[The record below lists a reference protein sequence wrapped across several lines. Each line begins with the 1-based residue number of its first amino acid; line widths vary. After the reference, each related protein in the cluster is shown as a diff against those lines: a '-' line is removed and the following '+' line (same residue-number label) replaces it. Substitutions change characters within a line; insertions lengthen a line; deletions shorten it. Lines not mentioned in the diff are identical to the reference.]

1 MITRKESPF
10 EKYELMEQVGI
21 GSFGSVFKAKEKTT
35 NETVAIKVMK
45 KKFNTYSECKNLKE
59 YKTLKRMSFH
69 PNIVQLFE
77 SFIGPTKDVYF
88 IMEYMNGGNLYQFI
102 NERKEANEIIN
113 FKEIRSILYQ
123 ILSALHHLHSVEGM
137 FHRDMKPE
145 NLLITTDNYN
155 VTTVKLA
162 DFGLAADIKKLTRAP
177 YTDYVSTRW
186 YRAPEVLLKS
196 SNYSAPIDLWA
207 VGTIFAEL
215 ITLEPLFP
223 GLSEI
228 DQLFRICQVLG
239 SPSSSVA
246 ATAAAAA
253 AVITPNTKSYT
264 ILQPPSFITSKSRH
278 PIITDTSQVGI
289 GGEWKEGVKLAH
301 KLGFQFPKITTK
313 IDSLSTVLHPHSI
326 SDDGIDLLSKLLQLD
341 PHKRITSTDALSH
354 PFFTSFAI
362 QKQPKNIVL
371 SPIITNNKPILFDL
385 PTIPLSPFRLGEGAA
400 GDDYI
405 NSNHKQWDLLLANS
419 PTTPPHVH
427 KDNGNNIMKL
437 ARTTSYPNINVCD
450 NDDDDGCCSNNLY
463 KLTLCDHDSHSMK
476 RSISDLSIPSVH
488 LPVIPDTTLASKPHS
503 YGQKKKINKLSLW
516 AKKHIVA

>member
-10 EKYELMEQVGI
+10 EKYELLEQVGI

-59 YKTLKRMSFH
+59 YKTLKRMTFH

-88 IMEYMNGGNLYQFI
+88 VMEYMNGGNLYQFI

-123 ILSALHHLHSVEGM
+123 IISALHHLHSVEGI

-145 NLLITTDNYN
+145 NLLITTDNFN

-162 DFGLAADIKKLTRAP
+162 DFGLAADIKKLTWAP

-215 ITLEPLFP
+215 ITLKPLFP

-239 SPSSSVA
+239 SPSSSV
-246 ATAAAAA
+246 
-253 AVITPNTKSYT
+253 ITTTTKSYA
-264 ILQPPSFITSKSRH
+264 ILQPPSFITSKTRN
-278 PIITDTSQVGI
+278 IIPEQNNINTQVGI
-289 GGEWKEGVKLAH
+289 GGEWKDGAKLAH
-301 KLGFQFPKITTK
+301 KLGFQFPKIASE
-313 IDSLSTVLHPHSI
+313 IESLSTVLHPHSI

-341 PHKRITSTDALSH
+341 PHKRITSTNALSH
-354 PFFTSFAI
+354 PFFTSFPI

-371 SPIITNNKPILFDL
+371 PPIITNITNKPILFDL
-385 PTIPLSPFRLGEGAA
+385 PTIPLSPFRLGEGE
-400 GDDYI
+400 DY
-405 NSNHKQWDLLLANS
+405 SNQWDLLVKS
-419 PTTPPHVH
+419 PITSTHVH
-427 KDNGNNIMKL
+427 KEIGQYGTAMKL
-437 ARTTSYPNINVCD
+437 TRTTSFPNISVCD
-450 NDDDDGCCSNNLY
+450 DEEYCSNSLY
-463 KLTLCDHDSHSMK
+463 KLQICDGHLMK
-476 RSISDLSIPSVH
+476 RSVSDLSIPSVH
-488 LPVIPDTTLASKPHS
+488 LPTPQDITPKPHQ
-503 YGQKKKINKLSLW
+503 YQQKKKVNRLSLW

>member
-1 MITRKESPF
+1 
-10 EKYELMEQVGI
+10 
-21 GSFGSVFKAKEKTT
+21 
-35 NETVAIKVMK
+35 MK

-113 FKEIRSILYQ
+113 FKEVRSILYQ

-239 SPSSSVA
+239 SPSSSSTT
-246 ATAAAAA
+246 ATAAISTNA
-253 AVITPNTKSYT
+253 KSYA

-278 PIITDTSQVGI
+278 PTVTDMSQVGI
-289 GGEWKEGVKLAH
+289 GGEWKDGVKLAH
-301 KLGFQFPKITTK
+301 KLGFQFPKVV
-313 IDSLSTVLHPHSI
+313 S
-326 SDDGIDLLSKLLQLD
+326 
-341 PHKRITSTDALSH
+341 
-354 PFFTSFAI
+354 
-362 QKQPKNIVL
+362 
-371 SPIITNNKPILFDL
+371 
-385 PTIPLSPFRLGEGAA
+385 
-400 GDDYI
+400 
-405 NSNHKQWDLLLANS
+405 
-419 PTTPPHVH
+419 
-427 KDNGNNIMKL
+427 
-437 ARTTSYPNINVCD
+437 
-450 NDDDDGCCSNNLY
+450 
-463 KLTLCDHDSHSMK
+463 
-476 RSISDLSIPSVH
+476 
-488 LPVIPDTTLASKPHS
+488 
-503 YGQKKKINKLSLW
+503 
-516 AKKHIVA
+516 